1 MELKARSLVAVE
13 RERERERERE
23 NLFIQRGIYPIA
35 RIY

>member
-1 MELKARSLVAVE
+1 MEVKARSLGTV
-13 RERERERERE
+13 ERERERERE

>member
-23 NLFIQRGIYPIA
+23 NLFIQRGIYPIV